1 MLIESRYALFRG
13 KIGPIEEAKVSI
25 LAAVVNY
32 GLAVFEGIRAYWV
45 PEREELLVFRLSDHV
60 DRLRRNG
67 RILFMDLPMSPDEV
81 AACAIE
87 LLTKEGIRGDAYLR
101 PLLYKA
107 APELGPRVHDSPCEL
122 SMFATP
128 LSRYA
133 NTADGIRVIVS
144 SWRRTSDNAIPPR
157 GKIAGSY
164 VNAALAKSEAVLG
177 GADEAILL
185 TQDGAV
191 SEGTVSNLFLVR
203 DGQLVT
209 PPVTAGILEGIT
221 RRTVLTLAQD
231 LGLDVLERTVER
243 SELYVADEVFLCG
256 TAMELAPVIEVDHRP
271 VGDGVP
277 GALTRRLANEFNDVV
292 HELCPRH
299 QDWCTAVTVG
309 H

>member
-1 MLIESRYALFRG
+1 
-13 KIGPIEEAKVSI
+13 
-25 LAAVVNY
+25 
-32 GLAVFEGIRAYWV
+32 
-45 PEREELLVFRLSDHV
+45 
-60 DRLRRNG
+60 
-67 RILFMDLPMSPDEV
+67 
-81 AACAIE
+81 
-87 LLTKEGIRGDAYLR
+87 
-101 PLLYKA
+101 
-107 APELGPRVHDSPCEL
+107 
-122 SMFATP
+122 MFATP

-133 NTADGIRVIVS
+133 NTADGIRAIVS

-185 TQDGAV
+185 THDGAV

-221 RRTVLTLAQD
+221 RRTVLTLARD

-243 SELYVADEVFLCG
+243 SELYVTDEVFLCG

-277 GALTRRLANEFNDVV
+277 GALTRRLANEFDDVV
-292 HELCPRH
+292 HGRCPRH

>member
-1 MLIESRYALFRG
+1 
-13 KIGPIEEAKVSI
+13 
-25 LAAVVNY
+25 
-32 GLAVFEGIRAYWV
+32 
-45 PEREELLVFRLSDHV
+45 
-60 DRLRRNG
+60 
-67 RILFMDLPMSPDEV
+67 MDLPIPPEEV
-81 AACAIE
+81 AARAIE
-87 LLTKEGIRGDAYLR
+87 LLTKEGIRGDAYIR

-107 APELGPRVHDSPCEL
+107 APELGPHVHDSPCEL

-133 NTADGIRVIVS
+133 NTADGIRATVS

-185 TQDGAV
+185 THDGAV

-221 RRTVLTLAQD
+221 RRTVLTLARD

-271 VGDGVP
+271 VGDGAP
-277 GALTRRLANEFNDVV
+277 GALTRRLANEFDDAV
-292 HELCPRH
+292 HGRCARH
-299 QDWCTAVTVG
+299 RDWCTAVTVG